1 MLTDTEVNALGNIV
15 NSSFGRS
22 STDTFSCKALFEGN
36 KLKIMYS
43 TTAYFASERDMHF
56 QQARLGEES
65 NNLVAEF
72 VKRIK
77 DQFKEDTDT
86 TLKLNQVSD
95 KDTLEL
101 VNASM
106 NNPRLIFVYRRFA
119 EFEILNGGK

>member
-1 MLTDTEVNALGNIV
+1 MLTDTEVNALGNIL

-22 STDTFSCKALFEGN
+22 SADTFNCKALLEGN

-56 QQARLGEES
+56 QQSRLGEES
-65 NNLVAEF
+65 NVILAEF

-77 DQFKEDTDT
+77 DQFKEGTGT
-86 TLKLNQVSD
+86 SLKLNQASD

-106 NNPRLIFVYRRFA
+106 NNPRRIFVYRRFA

>member
-36 KLKIMYS
+36 KLRIMYS

-65 NNLVAEF
+65 NKLVAEF

-77 DQFKEDTDT
+77 DQFKEDTST
-86 TLKLNQVSD
+86 TLKLDQVSD

-106 NNPRLIFVYRRFA
+106 NNPRRVFVYRRFA